1 MPRAIQSGDSI
12 ETTCGFLKMKLFVL
26 GFRFDNQLPAPV
38 ASRYGIDTTN
48 RSRKEL
54 TSGEKANSSA
64 GAASIRGDTR
74 LLGRGFLSVY
84 CPPNRKKTQPRR
96 GSGWN
101 RYHARRQYSNFHR
114 WLSTS
119 HCVEEHAKAAVPLFS
134 HALPPCPV
142 DSRLKLQRRGLG
154 RLLRAVRHR
163 GRDPR
168 CDGCSFK

>member
-12 ETTCGFLKMKLFVL
+12 ETTCGFLKMKWFVL
-26 GFRFDNQLPAPV
+26 GLRFDNQHSGSI

-48 RSRKEL
+48 RSREEL
-54 TSGEKANSSA
+54 TSGEKVNSSA

-74 LLGRGFLSVY
+74 LLGRVLFVCVLS
-84 CPPNRKKTQPRR
+84 PKPQKSQLRR

-119 HCVEEHAKAAVPLFS
+119 HCVEEHAKAAVPLFPRS
-134 HALPPCPV
+134 TAMSGGFSAKTSASRSGSATSRCSSSRSRPAL
-142 DSRLKLQRRGLG
+142 
-154 RLLRAVRHR
+154 
-163 GRDPR
+163 
-168 CDGCSFK
+168 